1 MNIIR
6 KIKLNSLGMYE
17 FNDSEKELYEF
28 IKDNFLNL
36 KQVILRDYPNY
47 IFYFKDDKCI
57 FQHTFKSN
65 NFYVRYSFIWK
76 VFEIKFNYNYHEI
89 SNLIKDIM
97 KYAYKLNEIKPKII
111 GYVNWDKVEQ
121 FYKLNT
127 INIH

>member
-1 MNIIR
+1 MKNIFR
-6 KIKLNSLGMYE
+6 KIKLNDLGFYE
-17 FNDSEKELYEF
+17 CNDIEKELLNF

-97 KYAYKLNEIKPKII
+97 KYAYKLN
-111 GYVNWDKVEQ
+111 
-121 FYKLNT
+121 T